1 MCLKAPKI
9 TPAPTTPA
17 PEDANVAADKA
28 LQKRAGA
35 KGFGST
41 ILGGAL
47 TPTPNATPMKTI
59 LGG

>member
-9 TPAPTTPA
+9 TPAPTTPT
-17 PEDANVAADKA
+17 PEDASVTADKA

-47 TPTPNATPMKTI
+47 QPQTNTTPMKTI

>member
-9 TPAPTTPA
+9 TPPPATPT
-17 PEDANVAADKA
+17 PEDANAAGDKA
-28 LQKRAGA
+28 LQRRAGA

-47 TPTPNATPMKTI
+47 QPQPNATPMKTI

>member
-9 TPAPTTPA
+9 TPPPPTPG
-17 PEDANVAADKA
+17 PEDANVTADKM

-35 KGFGST
+35 KGFGAT

-47 TPTPNATPMKTI
+47 QPQPNATPMKTI